1 MSRVGSVAQGGETM
15 LNVLLCLLIF
25 ALLAVGTYYASH
37 RWVQMRHSNNMIA
50 DELKRSL
57 GHIEDLENKLA
68 LLEAEMSLRSYK
80 EQQTPNTNG
89 WDAFAGR

>member
-1 MSRVGSVAQGGETM
+1 M
-15 LNVLLCLLIF
+15 LNVLLCMLIF
-25 ALLAVGTYYASH
+25 ALLTVGTYYAAN

-50 DELKRSL
+50 DELKRSI

-80 EQQTPNTNG
+80 EQQKPDTSG
-89 WDAFAGR
+89 WDAFNGR